1 MRLRA
6 KTEKIDFPTYS
17 GEKGWTSGFFRL
29 HQCKNTEAGGVDSK
43 LEGITLDLAAIAH
56 RLFNYSLSA
65 AVDGEEQ
72 ICDEKVNIPD
82 SASQGVCNIA
92 VAKGK
97 KAARVCE
104 NGYKC
109 VFGQRGI
116 CDFYHPEEGKSRE
129 TVC

>member
-1 MRLRA
+1 MEFHGFDTARQILKLVEQLVEC
-6 KTEKIDFPTYS
+6 KTQLEVLD
-17 GEKGWTSGFFRL
+17 
-29 HQCKNTEAGGVDSK
+29 TEGGGVDSK

-56 RLFNYSLSA
+56 QLFKYSLSA
-65 AVDGEEQ
+65 SVDEEKQ
-72 ICDEKVNIPD
+72 ICDEKVDIPV

-92 VAKGK
+92 VADGK

-116 CDFYHPEEGKSRE
+116 CGFYHPEEGKSRE
-129 TVC
+129 PVC

>member
-1 MRLRA
+1 MEFQGFDNARQIVKLVEHLA
-6 KTEKIDFPTYS
+6 ECKIQLEMLD
-17 GEKGWTSGFFRL
+17 
-29 HQCKNTEAGGVDSK
+29 TEAGGVDSK